1 MVRNYHNQIIMFEL
15 RSKTEQALISYFLI
29 NPAQEHY
36 INELAALLSL
46 DPSNTHKKLT
56 ALEAQGFLT
65 SRTQGKV
72 KFFRLNKQY
81 RLLPELKK
89 TFNSRYGLAEQLKK
103 ELAQV
108 PGIEQA
114 YIFGSFAQ
122 NKMNKDSD
130 IDLLIVGTHSI
141 MQAQKRISPIQ
152 NQIGREINVI
162 DMSPAEFKQRQKRND
177 AFILN
182 VLSNKNIK
190 LV

>member
-1 MVRNYHNQIIMFEL
+1 MFEL
-15 RSKTEQALISYFLI
+15 RSKTEQAIIGYFLL
-29 NPAQEHY
+29 NPEQEHY
-36 INELAALLSL
+36 INELATILSL

-56 ALEAQGFLT
+56 ALEAQGLVEA
-65 SRTQGKV
+65 RTQGKV
-72 KFFRLNKQY
+72 KFFRLNRQY

-89 TFNSRYGLAEQLKK
+89 MFNSRYGLTEQLKK

-114 YIFGSFAQ
+114 YIFGSFARD
-122 NKMNKDSD
+122 KMDKDSD
-130 IDLLIVGTHSI
+130 IDVLLIGKHSI

-162 DMSPAEFKQRQKRND
+162 DMSPAEFKQRQKRKD